1 MKGQKLVYSPVSL
14 WKKFD
19 SLSLPFE
26 QEVVKTEEV
35 DGIVYNH
42 IYFNG
47 ISYED
52 GVSRIYG
59 VFASKKGKKDLPA
72 IVLVSNLGEQI
83 NQNEISF
90 WAKKGYAV
98 FGFDNMGKNE
108 NAEHFSKY
116 PESVSY
122 ANYACAERHLTHC
135 DTNAKETSWY
145 HWAANTRRAISFVVA
160 QECVDKESVG
170 LLAKKD
176 SAITACM
183 AAAFDDRLAACAIVF
198 GVCYQ
203 EMEILHG
210 HTLEE
215 VERAEER
222 ERWFAGIAPQS
233 YLMHMQTPFFLTI
246 GANSAQTDLDKTHDA
261 LNLIPKQT
269 PWAMWV
275 AEKLLDAGGESFVKN
290 LDKWLT
296 MRLKKQ
302 IDESLLPVSCFKKIN
317 GKLNVVVRV
326 PDDEEV
332 QEVQIFCSHEAVK
345 NSVRYW
351 SKLQL
356 SNVADGIYRA
366 EVDVY
371 DKTKTCYAYS
381 NVRYR
386 GGLILS
392 TNLIQVESDYLKDIK
407 EGKKTKTIYSGNM
420 GATVFQVYTP
430 FDKED
435 GHVYEEKKLEMQT
448 GPFDIRGLAGRDFA
462 TFALNDAKFIKGE
475 DSVLAFDVYSKTE
488 QDVVVSIVT
497 NYGANQRVYSIQK
510 KLVGGEIWQKVC
522 VMHDEL
528 KCDRAKGLAGWD
540 SCEVLCIHADDDIVI
555 NNVVLT

>member
-1 MKGQKLVYSPVSL
+1 MKGQQIVYSPVSL
-14 WKKFD
+14 WKNFD
-19 SLSLPFE
+19 SVSLPFE
-26 QEVVKTEEV
+26 QEVVFSEEV
-35 DGIVYNH
+35 DGIGYDH
-42 IYFNG
+42 LYFNG
-47 ISYED
+47 INYED
-52 GVSRIYG
+52 GVSRVYG
-59 VFASKKGKKDLPA
+59 IFACKKAKKDLPA
-72 IVLVSNLGEQI
+72 IILVSDLGEPI
-83 NQNEISF
+83 DKNEITF

-108 NAEHFSKY
+108 SQEHFTKY
-116 PESVSY
+116 PESVDY
-122 ANYACAERHLTHC
+122 ANYVCADRHLTHC

-145 HWAANTRRAISFVVA
+145 HWAANTRRAISYVVD

-183 AAAFDDRLAACAIVF
+183 AAAFDDRLSACAIVF

-203 EMEILHG
+203 EVEIKDSHSLAD
-210 HTLEE
+210 

-246 GANSAQTDLDKTHDA
+246 GANAPNTDLDKTHDA
-261 LNLIPKQT
+261 LTLIPKQT

-275 AEKLLDAGGESFVKN
+275 AEKLLDAGGDAFVKN

-302 IDESLLPVSCFKKIN
+302 IDESLLPVACFKKIN

-326 PDDEEV
+326 PDDDEV
-332 QEVQIFCSHEAVK
+332 QEVQIFSSHEAVK

-366 EVDVY
+366 EFEVF
-371 DKTKTCYAYS
+371 DKTKSCYAYS

-392 TNLIQVESDYLKDIK
+392 TNLIEVGGEYLKDVS
-407 EGKKTKTIYSGNM
+407 EGKKTKTIYANNM
-420 GATVFQVYTP
+420 GATVFQIYSPLAQKGRVY
-430 FDKED
+430 DER
-435 GHVYEEKKLEMQT
+435 KLEMQT
-448 GPFDIRGLAGRDFA
+448 GPFDIRGLSGRDFA

-488 QDVVVSIVT
+488 QELVLSVVT
-497 NYGANQRVYSIQK
+497 NYGPDQKVYSTQR
-510 KLVGGEIWQKVC
+510 KLVGGEIWQKIC
-522 VMHDEL
+522 ITHDEL
-528 KCDRAKGLAGWD
+528 KCDRAKGLLGW
-540 SCEVLCIHADDDIVI
+540 SVCEVLCIHANDNILI
-555 NNVVLT
+555 NNLVLS